1 MPLLLLSRPLFFK
14 FNLLLDS
21 FSLQLFKKLFFVQQH
36 LLILVLQLDKLK
48 HVFILKLQLLFF

>member
-1 MPLLLLSRPLFFK
+1 MIHLFFK